1 MFGNP
6 YEISKEEVLAGLYH
20 VGEIKVLKGAL
31 LKMKNEEQK
40 QESQLL
46 ENLQKNIQTIE
57 SSIETKVF

>member
-1 MFGNP
+1 M
-6 YEISKEEVLAGLYH
+6 LAGLYH